1 LGRIFSISEKRF
13 VAGENN
19 QEKRQKRGVKM
30 GKFLDNLFT
39 DSNDVPASDL
49 EKSLF
54 YGKLFPDLKNW
65 PTAGYGTLHIW
76 IKCVNKE
83 MRGFL
88 VHEGTHMGIHSIS
101 SDITESEFLKVFNFH
116 IDGKSPHTFRF
127 SPHGAEFF
135 ASLDI
140 KDKSFL
146 IIDANGWLHS
156 LSFPTQSC
164 IAKTELPKAKKTTLE
179 EVSPTVVPAYIMSV
193 WNWDNDQKAPSL
205 ERMQR
210 SIALTAQHFAF
221 HHCLLPLQKYHIT
234 IRREQL
240 EDYKRNAI
248 LQGGISQGLIHFF
261 TKTHSFMQSKLVI
274 NSWQSIYENL
284 VILHY
289 WGEDVRILFL
299 DNDEFLHLP
308 ATRNGTGNALNWF
321 HRQASFYSRIY
332 FPRSHIYCLDCPKY
346 KYHISMSSTG
356 ASAASSSRLRAV
368 TSIPAEQ
375 HAVFQGHSFV
385 EEKVCQS
392 QLPGGRSMMDPNRV
406 GMMNIHRPFFSTSN
420 FDMPRERSVVYHY
433 APLAHSTSLSL
444 QQKLHEQYNPT
455 NKNGLVPTKIGAV
468 SNTVAHPAGSV
479 SSSKLNI
486 EPFPWKD
493 YDRLDTSA
501 LLRCEPLGYLKKN
514 FVRTSPSVS
523 PEQAAKTLSLPEQ
536 RSLLATTGSFHGNL
550 NQFDSLSGVVS
561 TYDFLEMHSFPLSIV
576 SLLFVLFAL
585 MILRWRILKG

>member
-1 LGRIFSISEKRF
+1 
-13 VAGENN
+13 
-19 QEKRQKRGVKM
+19 M

-39 DSNDVPASDL
+39 DSNDLSASDL

-101 SDITESEFLKVFNFH
+101 SNITESDFLKVFNFR
-116 IDGKSPHTFRF
+116 IDGQSAHTYRF

-140 KDKSFL
+140 KDKAFL
-146 IIDANGWLHS
+146 IIDATGWLHS

-164 IAKTELPKAKKTTLE
+164 LAKTELPKAKKTSLE
-179 EVSPTVVPAYIMSV
+179 EVSPTVVPVYIMSV

-248 LQGGISQGLIHFF
+248 LQRGISQGLIHFF
-261 TKTHSFMQSKLVI
+261 TKSHSFMQSKLVI
-274 NSWQSIYENL
+274 NSWESIYENL

-289 WGEDVRILFL
+289 WGDDVRILFL
-299 DNDEFLHLP
+299 DNDEFLHIP
-308 ATRNGTGNALNWF
+308 ANGTGNALNWF
-321 HRQASFYSRIY
+321 HRHASFYSRIY

-346 KYHISMSSTG
+346 KYHISMSPTG
-356 ASAASSSRLRAV
+356 ASAASSRLRTV
-368 TSIPAEQ
+368 TSFPSIPAEQ

-385 EEKVCQS
+385 EEKVCHS
-392 QLPGGRSMMDPNRV
+392 KLPGGRSMMDPNRV

-420 FDMPRERSVVYHY
+420 FDMPRERSVIYHY
-433 APLAHSTSLSL
+433 APLAHSTSLNL
-444 QQKLHEQYNPT
+444 QQKLQEQYNPT
-455 NKNGLVPTKIGAV
+455 KQTSPSSPTNKNVPTKSGVV
-468 SNTVAHPAGSV
+468 SNTVPQNAGST
-479 SSSKLNI
+479 SSIKLNI

-501 LLRCEPLGYLKKN
+501 LLRCEPLSYLKKN
-514 FVRTSPSVS
+514 FARTAPV
-523 PEQAAKTLSLPEQ
+523 PPAQAAKTVSLPEQ
-536 RSLLATTGSFHGNL
+536 RALLATTNLFHGNIY
-550 NQFDSLSGVVS
+550 QFDSMSGVVS
-561 TYDFLEMHSFPLSIV
+561 NYDFIQVPSFPVSIV
-576 SLLFVLFAL
+576 STLFVLCAL
-585 MILRWRILKG
+585 MFLRWCKLKG